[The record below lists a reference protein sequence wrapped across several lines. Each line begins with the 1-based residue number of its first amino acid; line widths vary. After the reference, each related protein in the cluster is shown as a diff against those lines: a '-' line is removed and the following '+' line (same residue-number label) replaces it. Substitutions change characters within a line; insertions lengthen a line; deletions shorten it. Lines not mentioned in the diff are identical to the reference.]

1 MRRLNLKIPGIHRCE
16 SCGYF
21 RVDGLRSLGGH
32 AGNYDFLTALAGN
45 PNTGKSTLF
54 NQLTGLKQH
63 TGNWPGK
70 TVERK
75 EGYFSY
81 AGHTYKVVDLPGT
94 YSLMT
99 TSEDEEVARNFL
111 VFDRPDLVLIVAD
124 ATRLERNLNLIIQIL
139 QITPK
144 AVLALNL
151 WDEAQRNGL
160 KIDVRHLSR
169 LLGIPVVPTNAR
181 SGYGLEDL
189 LNTLS
194 DVATGKI
201 RVNPFRLKN
210 LPAHLQKAVSPVH
223 QSLERIL
230 PDLPYK
236 TWMAIRLLSGDVHL
250 TDALRHPSENFK
262 VKPAVEDYDKKF
274 AELLEKVH
282 EIRLHYNDRL
292 YDELAEAVYGIAS
305 GIADKVITNGR
316 NRIHND
322 LEQRIDRIVTHPV
335 YGFVVM
341 ILLLGLVLW
350 LTIKGANYP
359 SEWLNDL
366 LIGDLYPRLKTWTS
380 AWPSWLSGMLVDGMY
395 LTTAWVVSVML
406 PPMAIF
412 FPLFTLLE
420 DFGYLPRV
428 AFNLDK
434 IYKRSGAHGKQALT
448 MSMGFGC
455 NAAAVVS
462 TRIIES
468 PRERLLAII
477 TNNFSLCNGRWPTQI
492 LLATLFVGALVPAKW
507 SSWVSLSAVIGIA
520 LLGVFF
526 SFFGSWLLSR
536 TLLRGEVSAFYLELP
551 PYRIPQ
557 FWKTVYTSLIER
569 TLIVLW
575 RAVVFA
581 APVGILIWLLTHIH
595 AGDATLA
602 EYLVHILDKPAT
614 WIGLNGIILLAFI
627 IGIPANEIVI
637 PAVLMLIILVY
648 GVDLSGVEK
657 GVLTD
662 VGDMQTLRLL
672 LHRAGWTTMTAVN
685 FMLFSLLHNPC
696 STTIYTIYKET
707 RSWRWT
713 LVATFFPLLTGIIV
727 LFILNLFF
735 K

>member
-1 MRRLNLKIPGIHRCE
+1 MRRLNLKIPGINRCE
-16 SCGYF
+16 SCGF
-21 RVDGLRSLGGH
+21 FHIDGLRSLGSHGEK
-32 AGNYDFLTALAGN
+32 YDFLIALAGN

-54 NQLTGLKQH
+54 NRLTGLKQH

-75 EGYFSY
+75 EGFFAYG
-81 AGHTYKVVDLPGT
+81 GHTFKVVDLPGT

-111 VFDRPDLVLIVAD
+111 VFDRPGVVLIVAD
-124 ATRLERNLNLIIQIL
+124 ATRLERNLNLILQIL
-139 QITPK
+139 QIAPK

-151 WDEAQRNGL
+151 WDEATRNGL
-160 KIDVRHLSR
+160 QIDVRHLSR

-181 SGYGLEDL
+181 SGYGLDKL
-189 LNTLS
+189 LQTLS

-201 RVNPFRLKN
+201 TVRPFQLKN
-210 LPAHLQKAVSPVH
+210 LPGNLQAAVEPVRKT
-223 QSLERIL
+223 LEKLL

-236 TWMAIRLLSGDVHL
+236 TWMAIRLLSGDVAL
-250 TDALRHPSENFK
+250 TEALRHPEKYFGI
-262 VKPAVEDYDKKF
+262 VPAASGYEKRF
-274 AELLEKVH
+274 EELTELVRH
-282 EIRLHYNDRL
+282 IRLRYNDRL
-292 YDELAEAVYGIAS
+292 YDQLAQAIYSLAS
-305 GIADKVITNGR
+305 GMADKVITKGR
-316 NRIHND
+316 NRIHSD

-335 YGFVVM
+335 LGFVVM

-359 SEWLNDL
+359 SEWLNNL
-366 LIGDLYPRLKTWTS
+366 LIGDLYPLLKNWTN
-380 AWPSWLSGMLVDGMY
+380 AWPSWMSGILIDGMY

-412 FPLFTLLE
+412 FTLFTLLE

-428 AFNLDK
+428 AFNLDN

-462 TRIIES
+462 SRIIDS

-492 LLATLFVGALVPAKW
+492 LLATLFVGAMVPGKW
-507 SSWVSLSAVIGIA
+507 SSMVSMAAVVGVA

-526 SFFGSWLLSR
+526 SFFGSWILSR

-581 APVGILIWLLTHIH
+581 APVGLLIWLLTHIQ
-595 AGDATLA
+595 AGNVTLA
-602 EYLVHILDKPAT
+602 EYLVNLLDKPAT

-627 IGIPANEIVI
+627 IGIPANEIII

-672 LHRAGWTTMTAVN
+672 LHRAGWTTLTAVN

-707 RSWRWT
+707 KSWRWT
-713 LVATFFPLLTGIIV
+713 MVATFFPLLTGIIV

-735 K
+735 